1 MFHQRLKCSVFHI
14 SYKILIF
21 YATQSL
27 IDGSYW
33 KKLFSLFLFFSC
45 HEKSILFS
53 QHVRRQTYII
63 HQCLRNW
70 CCRRLYT
77 LKVFTFHLP
86 WKNGRNKKIKRFV
99 CVYWKRMLFI
109 HMISGRISKTF
120 RWIYFTCQF
129 SLGQYSYDF
138 IWNLIKLWKGAKI
151 L

>member
-1 MFHQRLKCSVFHI
+1 MVKITTKMFHQRLKCSVFHI

-86 WKNGRNKKIKRFV
+86 WKNGRNEKNQKIFVRILKKDVIHSYDIRMNYIVWLFV
-99 CVYWKRMLFI
+99 I
-109 HMISGRISKTF
+109 
-120 RWIYFTCQF
+120 F
-129 SLGQYSYDF
+129 SLLV
-138 IWNLIKLWKGAKI
+138 N
-151 L
+151 

>member
-1 MFHQRLKCSVFHI
+1 MIEKTDIEKYPAPIMIKITTKLFHQRWKCSFFHI
-14 SYKILIF
+14 SNKILIF

-27 IDGSYW
+27 IDSSYW

-86 WKNGRNKKIKRFV
+86 WKNGRNEKNQKI
-99 CVYWKRMLFI
+99 CVRILKRMLFI
-109 HMISGRISKTF
+109 HMISG
-120 RWIYFTCQF
+120 WIT
-129 SLGQYSYDF
+129 SY
-138 IWNLIKLWKGAKI
+138 KL
-151 L
+151 